1 MMNKQHQI
9 NQQDLFRL
17 VKKIRENQV
26 YQVFSLKRILKP
38 KQARKGFRPI
48 SMSQNFLGIVLESF
62 GNLMKKYLRFFLGIF
77 WEFFWNLLGI
87 F

>member
-1 MMNKQHQI
+1 MNFQFQIFTIFRQSTRLLHMMNKQHQI

-48 SMSQNFLGIVLESF
+48 ALV
-62 GNLMKKYLRFFLGIF
+62 RIF
-77 WEFFWNLLGI
+77 WEFFWNLFGI

>member
-1 MMNKQHQI
+1 MVNKQHQI

-48 SMSQNFLGIVLESF
+48 SASQNI
-62 GNLMKKYLRFFLGIF
+62 LGIF
-77 WEFFWNLLGI
+77 LESFWNLLKKFLRI